1 MPPGPVWIFSP
12 LEYKYRN
19 HVAPSACSS
28 NSSTVAA
35 RRTCVECFTSV
46 RRQCGLPFSCLLHNQ
61 LHYVQ
66 RTDTAGPVESLTASP
81 KRTGYCKQAGGVMT
95 DARNAVNCLSERK
108 HKREGRHPN
117 VVRCN
122 SKSVFASAI
131 FLTVIRSTWLVM
143 LFTLIVTAAGNVTE
157 QWLRNKTADT
167 SNFRCLIR
175 RHVST
180 WCHQA
185 NRCNRR
191 HNREY
196 KSLAFWELRCQFH
209 KPVSRFILCMV

>member
-1 MPPGPVWIFSP
+1 MSLHAQRTGHTRAVSPTPPVSLHAQCTGHTRAVSPMPPGPVWIFSP

-131 FLTVIRSTWLVM
+131 FLTVIRST
-143 LFTLIVTAAGNVTE
+143 
-157 QWLRNKTADT
+157 
-167 SNFRCLIR
+167 
-175 RHVST
+175 
-180 WCHQA
+180 
-185 NRCNRR
+185 
-191 HNREY
+191 
-196 KSLAFWELRCQFH
+196 
-209 KPVSRFILCMV
+209 